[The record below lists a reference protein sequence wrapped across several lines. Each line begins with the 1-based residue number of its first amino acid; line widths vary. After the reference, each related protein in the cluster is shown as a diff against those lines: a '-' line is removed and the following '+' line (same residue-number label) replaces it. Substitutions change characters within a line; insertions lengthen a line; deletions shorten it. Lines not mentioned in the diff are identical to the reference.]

1 MKTGILFIFFIA
13 LGIPYTY
20 AQQMEST
27 EFITKNPERIFVGA
41 IMEANSINND
51 DYKFIDAPLNPI
63 TISYSLP
70 VEGPSQKISPSY
82 ENMMKEI
89 RETIKANK
97 LPKPSLR
104 LTSSMNELQSYSD
117 LSSLFGQNINTNHY
131 FGATKKTKK
140 TLVALFISQLM
151 FSVDMNYFENSCS
164 DEKVLARGD
173 ELIVIG
179 SVYFGRQA
187 LVLVESDY
195 DSQEV
200 KIAMNE
206 WISGTQ
212 AQSTEKISKSEAI
225 IANSTIRIMLPGNE
239 TIEMTDASNPLPDVL
254 AYINRGF
261 SADDFGQPV
270 KFSAMH
276 LKSKGVFVNKYT
288 RSTLP
293 ATVNANVNKDVLK
306 K

>member
-1 MKTGILFIFFIA
+1 MKTCILFILFIA

-27 EFITKNPERIFVGA
+27 EFIAKNPERIFVGA

-70 VEGPSQKISPSY
+70 VYSQKISPSY

-89 RETIKANK
+89 RETIKANIIMETR
-97 LPKPSLR
+97 S
-104 LTSSMNELQSYSD
+104 SGYYISMNELQSYSD
-117 LSSLFGQNINTNHY
+117 LTPLFGQNINTMDY
-131 FGATKKTKK
+131 FGAIKKTKK
-140 TLVALFISQLM
+140 ILLAFFISRLM
-151 FSVDMNYFENSCS
+151 FSVDMDLSENICS

-173 ELIVIG
+173 ELIVIS
-179 SVYFGRQA
+179 SVSFGRQA
-187 LVLVESDY
+187 FVLVESDY
-195 DSQEV
+195 DPQEV
-200 KIAMNE
+200 IIAMNE

-239 TIEMTDASNPLPDVL
+239 TIEMTDPSNPLPDVW
-254 AYINRGF
+254 AYINRRF

-270 KFSAMH
+270 KFSATP
-276 LKSKGVFVNKYT
+276 LKSKGVFVNKY
-288 RSTLP
+288 
-293 ATVNANVNKDVLK
+293 AIK
-306 K
+306 